1 MPTTPALSTFD
12 TRPATHSDIPV
23 LTRMLDSCSRRYL
36 DRPTEPDE
44 VADRLATPGSDPR
57 HDSLLVADA
66 ADDVVGF
73 GHLWPAADG
82 EVRCFARV
90 HPDARGR
97 GVGTLLLSRLRA
109 RAAEHVLRPAAAPVL
124 NALSRHAGAGAG
136 A

>member
-57 HDSLLVADA
+57 HDSLRSA
-66 ADDVVGF
+66 ASPGSI
-73 GHLWPAADG
+73 P
-82 EVRCFARV
+82 
-90 HPDARGR
+90 
-97 GVGTLLLSRLRA
+97 T
-109 RAAEHVLRPAAAPVL
+109 RAAAE
-124 NALSRHAGAGAG
+124 
-136 A
+136 